1 MTVRR
6 DEIETCL
13 FELRGIRSES
23 LDRLAFLA
31 RSICDENEFLR
42 KENRDIRDYEEL
54 RVCIGIL
61 PHADIVE
68 LRRAVQN
75 CITRNQMNRG
85 QLR

>member
-1 MTVRR
+1 
-6 DEIETCL
+6 
-13 FELRGIRSES
+13 
-23 LDRLAFLA
+23 
-31 RSICDENEFLR
+31 
-42 KENRDIRDYEEL
+42 
-54 RVCIGIL
+54 L